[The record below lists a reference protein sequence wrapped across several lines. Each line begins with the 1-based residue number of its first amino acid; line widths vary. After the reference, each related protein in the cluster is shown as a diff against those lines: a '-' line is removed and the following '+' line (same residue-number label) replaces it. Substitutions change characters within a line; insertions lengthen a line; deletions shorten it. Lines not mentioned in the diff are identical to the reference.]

1 MSYTSGSSAARP
13 PSTTHSFRHAT
24 RYQALLSGSG
34 LPTIL
39 AQSREPTPPPIV
51 LVVRVHHWA
60 LVMRPFAS
68 SGIKFI
74 PSFVYLKGRAT
85 VSQSE

>member
-39 AQSREPTPPPIV
+39 AQSREPTPPH
-51 LVVRVHHWA
+51 R
-60 LVMRPFAS
+60 AS
-68 SGIKFI
+68 STRPSLGIGTVL
-74 PSFVYLKGRAT
+74 FVLIGRSRFTRPHYGA
-85 VSQSE
+85 VYKNLEICI